1 MSVSNKTNYNKNE
14 KYWKKKTCQLP
25 HIFNIVCH
33 NFQCDI
39 VQKAYVKI
47 PSKLGFVTIFLQ
59 VYKYFFCSKTNRQSL
74 R

>member
-1 MSVSNKTNYNKNE
+1 MSVSNKTNYNINK

-47 PSKLGFVTIFLQ
+47 PL
-59 VYKYFFCSKTNRQSL
+59 N
-74 R
+74 